1 MEKDEIEVI
10 DDEIGLIETEIKKE
24 TETLLTLIN
33 RREELVGLLKIAKPE
48 KLADIRSAISS
59 LGKSIEST
67 EIIIALNE
75 ELIQQKR
82 EYAEQMKN
90 LLIMSEKVLEGMR
103 EHFADDA
110 ERLEILEAMLE
121 DDGKTH

>member
-10 DDEIGLIETEIKKE
+10 DEEIGLLEEQHKKE

-48 KLADIRSAISS
+48 KVADIRSAISS
-59 LGKSIEST
+59 LDKSIEST
-67 EIIIALNE
+67 ENIIALNDDII
-75 ELIQQKR
+75 LQKR

-90 LLIMSEKVLEGMR
+90 LLIMSETVLEGMR
-103 EHFADDA
+103 EHLADDS
-110 ERLEILEAMLE
+110 EKLEMLEAMHE